1 MFNLVSAFSGANG
14 CGAGG
19 WEGGAST
26 GGGSGATKP
35 AFGNP
40 KPAFDFSKPGFV
52 APKPGLGAGGAEKG
66 QRIAGREGAKAAKIR
81 GFIGGLGANAGIC
94 ADQQEVGGRIFPVFP
109 VFKAI
114 LFKSHRFHRGFSP
127 FRPKFSTDGVSG

>member
-52 APKPGLGAGGAEKG
+52 APKPGLGAGGAVARGQEGGLKG
-66 QRIAGREGAKAAKIR
+66 SETSKTH
-81 GFIGGLGANAGIC
+81 GFIGGLG
-94 ADQQEVGGRIFPVFP
+94 
-109 VFKAI
+109 
-114 LFKSHRFHRGFSP
+114 
-127 FRPKFSTDGVSG
+127 